1 MQFATVVSEESK
13 RWLKV
18 QAAAKGK
25 SMATLFE
32 GMVAERPETLQRQ
45 GVKCQSVGRRTA
57 LMHKPQNTATA
68 YIDCRASRAGICEG
82 RA

>member
-1 MQFATVVSEESK
+1 MQFATVVSEEFK

-45 GVKCQSVGRRTA
+45 GVKLRLG
-57 LMHKPQNTATA
+57 
-68 YIDCRASRAGICEG
+68 
-82 RA
+82 